1 MRDLSE
7 ILTVERVCDL
17 KSTRK
22 DEVLVELCGLASSAP
37 EVTDPHA
44 FLQAIRAR
52 ETVMST
58 GIGMGIAIPHAKIPS
73 VTDFVMAAG
82 RSRRGIDFDSL
93 DGLPV
98 HIVILI
104 GSSDTQASDFL
115 KLMARIGGLFNR
127 SGVKERFLDA
137 KTPEDMYRLLAEA
150 D

>member
-1 MRDLSE
+1 MRDLPE
-7 ILTVERVCDL
+7 ILTVERICDL

-44 FLQAIRAR
+44 FLQAIRTR

-58 GIGMGIAIPHAKIPS
+58 GIGMGIAIPHVKIPS
-73 VTDFVMAAG
+73 VTNFVMAVG

-98 HIVILI
+98 HIVILM
-104 GSSDTQASDFL
+104 GSSDTQAADFL
-115 KLMARIGGLFNR
+115 KLMAQIGGLFIR
-127 SGVKERFLDA
+127 SGFKERFLEA
-137 KTPEDMYRLLAEA
+137 ASTADMFRLLAEM